1 MVQVRDCVSVP
12 SGDCVRERVLASDGS
27 CRVTDMEE
35 EADTEEETDRVTLG
49 EPLGERAAL
58 SELYCEGVQV
68 ALTVTV
74 LLADCER
81 VGDSVA
87 QAECEPERVREVLSV
102 CVNDGASPCR
112 WRRRTAWRTWWV

>member
-1 MVQVRDCVSVP
+1 
-12 SGDCVRERVLASDGS
+12 
-27 CRVTDMEE
+27 MEE
-35 EADTEEETDRVTLG
+35 EAETEEETDRVTLG